1 MSEEN
6 ALPTETAPADDG
18 ITIQT
23 AAVTETPVKGADLA
37 PASEAE
43 HDQKPQ
49 ESDYSEG
56 AKKAINKKHWEAK
69 EAQRETVAL
78 QAKYDA
84 LKASQEPTGTA
95 PVVPD
100 LPDIELLGNEEF
112 AEQMKARDA
121 ALIQQADFNA
131 AQNYQT
137 QQAQTQQDEA
147 LRQQQVDAGNLRTTY
162 ANKATERGF
171 DADEVLRAA
180 TDIANYGVSDA
191 VADMLLSVDDGPDMT
206 LYLRQ
211 NPETLTALQSMPV
224 HQQISHMSNVVR
236 INAESLKPR
245 TNDAPP
251 PPTDISAGGPVKQ
264 SDPLLDGVVIQTY
277 T

>member
-1 MSEEN
+1 MPEEN
-6 ALPTETAPADDG
+6 ALPTATAPADDG
-18 ITIQT
+18 VIVNTGD
-23 AAVTETPVKGADLA
+23 VTETPEKGADLA

-43 HDQKPQ
+43 HKDQPQ

-69 EAQRETVAL
+69 EAQRETVAI

-100 LPDIELLGNEEF
+100 LPDIDLLSNEEYQV
-112 AEQMKARDA
+112 QMKARDT

-131 AQNYQT
+131 AQNYQNK
-137 QQAQTQQDEA
+137 QAQIRQDEA
-147 LRQQQVDAGNLRTTY
+147 LRQQQTDATNLRQTY

-191 VADMLLSVDDGPDMT
+191 VADMLLNVDDGPDMT

-211 NPETLTALQSMPV
+211 NPETLAALQSMPV
-224 HQQISHMSNVVR
+224 HQQIDHMSNVVR
-236 INAESLKPR
+236 INAESLKPKSS
-245 TNDAPP
+245 NAPP
-251 PPTDISAGGPVKQ
+251 PPTDISAGGQLNEP
-264 SDPLLDGVVIQTY
+264 DPLLEGLTLNI
-277 T
+277 

>member
-1 MSEEN
+1 MPDEN
-6 ALPTETAPADDG
+6 ALPTVTADDG
-18 ITIQT
+18 ITIKT
-23 AAVTETPVKGADLA
+23 EEVVTETPEKGADLA
-37 PASEAE
+37 TASEAE

-56 AKKAINKKHWEAK
+56 AKKAINKKHWEAN
-69 EAQRETVAL
+69 EAQRETAAI
-78 QAKYDA
+78 QAELDA

-95 PVVPD
+95 PIVPE
-100 LPDIELLGNEEF
+100 LPDIELLSNEEF
-112 AEQMKARDA
+112 KEQMKARDN
-121 ALIQQADFNA
+121 ALTQQADFNA
-131 AQNYQT
+131 AQNYQIK
-137 QQAQTQQDEA
+137 QAQIQQDEV
-147 LRQQQVDAGNLRTTY
+147 LRQQQTDATNLRQTY

-180 TDIANYGVSDA
+180 ADIAKYGVSDA
-191 VADMLLSVDDGPDMT
+191 VADMLLNVDDGPDMT

-211 NPETLTALQSMPV
+211 NPEILTALQSMPV

-236 INAESLKPR
+236 INAESLKPK

-251 PPTDISAGGPVKQ
+251 PPTDIAAGGPVKQ
-264 SDPLLDGVVIQTY
+264 TDPLLEGVVIQTY

>member
-6 ALPTETAPADDG
+6 ALPTEAAPDDG
-18 ITIQT
+18 VIVNTG
-23 AAVTETPVKGADLA
+23 AVTETPEKGADLA
-37 PASEAE
+37 TASEAE
-43 HDQKPQ
+43 HEQKPQ

-95 PVVPD
+95 PIVPE
-100 LPDIELLGNEEF
+100 LPDIELLSNEEF
-112 AEQMKARDA
+112 KEQMKARDN
-121 ALIQQADFNA
+121 ALTQQADFNA

-137 QQAQTQQDEA
+137 KQAQIQQDEA
-147 LRQQQVDAGNLRTTY
+147 LKQQQTDATNLRQTY

-191 VADMLLSVDDGPDMT
+191 VADMLLNVDDGPDMT

-211 NPETLTALQSMPV
+211 NPEILTALQSMPV
-224 HQQISHMSNVVR
+224 HQQIAHMSNVVR
-236 INAESLKPR
+236 INAESLKPK

-251 PPTDISAGGPVKQ
+251 PPTDIQAGGPVKQ
-264 SDPLLDGVVIQTY
+264 TDPLLEGVVIQTY